1 MEDLINV
8 DEEIEEV
15 QMIQDVLNI
24 NRNPKVYVDHM
35 NPLVYYSDD
44 QFRQYYRL
52 KKPTAEN
59 IINIVRHQLN
69 HLNNRGRPVS
79 PEIQVLAFIR
89 YCAKG
94 ADQNEISEKH
104 GFHQTTLSRIIKR
117 VAVALSYHRD
127 EYIKFP
133 TPAQLNIVKQ
143 DFYAIAGC
151 PNIVGCIYGTHV
163 KIKCQTVDYPL
174 LYIDR
179 KGHYSINVQVV
190 SDAKCR
196 ILDIVA
202 RWRDSVHDSRIWNEC
217 NLKAKFDNGE
227 INGILLGDNGYASS
241 RYLLTPVLNPTTP
254 SEERYNRAHIRTRNV
269 VERLFG
275 YMKNKFRCFFNTIKV
290 DLETTKAVII
300 ALSIIYNIYIEEK
313 LSNNED
319 MSDNSDDEENQ
330 AIAPLREVANIQ
342 GNIFRQ
348 NYINRH
354 FNR

>member
-35 NPLVYYSDD
+35 NPFVYYSDD

-117 VAVALSYHRD
+117 
-127 EYIKFP
+127 YIKFP
-133 TPAQLNIVKQ
+133 TPAQINIVKQ

-151 PNIVGCIYGTHV
+151 PNIVGCIDGTHA
-163 KIKCQTVDYPL
+163 KIKCPT
-174 LYIDR
+174 
-179 KGHYSINVQVV
+179 GHYSLNVQVV

-202 RWRDSVHDSRIWNEC
+202 RWRGSVHDSRIWNEC
-217 NLKAKFDNGE
+217 
-227 INGILLGDNGYASS
+227 DNGYASS

-254 SEERYNRAHIRTRNV
+254 SEERYNRAHIRTRNL

-313 LSNNED
+313 LK
-319 MSDNSDDEENQ
+319 NQ
-330 AIAPLREVANIQ
+330 AIAPLREAANIQ